1 MCFMALPLCIFLF
14 HLKKR
19 EEDDLFAGFS
29 YFRNG
34 FLFKKKILDVILFD
48 GFWISLPI
56 FLTFSNFYLKFFL
69 GGFSCF

>member
-1 MCFMALPLCIFLF
+1 MIYLLDFLI
-14 HLKKR
+14 L
-19 EEDDLFAGFS
+19 EMGF
-29 YFRNG
+29 YF
-34 FLFKKKILDVILFD
+34 LKKILDVILFD